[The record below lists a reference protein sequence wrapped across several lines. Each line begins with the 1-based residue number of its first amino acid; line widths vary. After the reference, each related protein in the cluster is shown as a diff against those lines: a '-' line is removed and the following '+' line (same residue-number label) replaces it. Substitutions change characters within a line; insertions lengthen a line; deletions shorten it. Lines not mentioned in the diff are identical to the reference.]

1 MLQRSKDGIRGS
13 VMLKA
18 HGTSSLVQRTTR
30 VVFGTGHHRKL
41 VPCWLMSSEI
51 NPGQF
56 WSRMCREQLRSE
68 QVLPE
73 ASRPGRLA
81 YDPERNTLQASRREK
96 RTSWGAWLA
105 VQRRSSEGAGMT
117 GQRGRLEKLMPD
129 KTGLSDVTG
138 APRAAHVIRGAN
150 RYMRQP
156 IIAPVIDSVGQSIQ
170 KSCPDRLRPT
180 T

>member
-1 MLQRSKDGIRGS
+1 MVQRSKDGIRGS
-13 VMLKA
+13 DMLKT
-18 HGTSSLVQRTTR
+18 HGTSLRVQRITR
-30 VVFGTGHHRKL
+30 VALETGHQRNL

-56 WSRMCREQLRSE
+56 GSRMCREQLRSE

-96 RTSWGAWLA
+96 SAPWGAWPA
-105 VQRRSSEGAGMT
+105 IQRRSSEGAGMT

-129 KTGLSDVTG
+129 KTGLSDMMVADSSG
-138 APRAAHVIRGAN
+138 RRNRAYVAGSKELV
-150 RYMRQP
+150 Q
-156 IIAPVIDSVGQSIQ
+156 
-170 KSCPDRLRPT
+170 
-180 T
+180 

>member
-18 HGTSSLVQRTTR
+18 HGTSSLVQRTTG

-56 WSRMCREQLRSE
+56 GSRMCCEQLRSE

-73 ASRPGRLA
+73 ASRADRLA
-81 YDPERNTLQASRREK
+81 YDPERNTLQVSRREK
-96 RTSWGAWLA
+96 RTSWGAWPA

-129 KTGLSDVTG
+129 KTRLSDMMVSLQSSLHPG
-138 APRAAHVIRGAN
+138 HAGSAQHLRGE
-150 RYMRQP
+150 Y
-156 IIAPVIDSVGQSIQ
+156 IEV
-170 KSCPDRLRPT
+170 
-180 T
+180 